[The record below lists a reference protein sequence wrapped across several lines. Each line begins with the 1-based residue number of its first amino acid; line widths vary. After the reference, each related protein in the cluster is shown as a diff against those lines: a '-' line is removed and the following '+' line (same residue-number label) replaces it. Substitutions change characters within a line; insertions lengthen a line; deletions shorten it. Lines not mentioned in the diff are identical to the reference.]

1 MTNKQGGIYTVL
13 RSKAAV
19 TTQELGD
26 KYVMLGPLTP
36 AHQHEVELCPPVTGS
51 PLAKSLQV
59 SSSPNNEEKK
69 LRLSSDFALVNII
82 NYQLIILHITARFVE
97 TRGGG
102 WR

>member
-59 SSSPNNEEKK
+59 SSSRNNGF
-69 LRLSSDFALVNII
+69 RLISPLSILSII
-82 NYQLIILHITARFVE
+82 N
-97 TRGGG
+97 
-102 WR
+102 